1 MAEMEHVAVA
11 QETPVLQTEP
21 VVQAEDFPKP
31 NSRLQELMKNYRQ
44 DKNLPNIEVAAP
56 TKVSLPNVKV
66 SNTLKTKTYDDLIPE
81 NQAKVLER
89 VRDINYLV
97 SSDILN
103 FGSAK
108 ESPMT
113 KHAEI
118 IISKY
123 PAGEAVVVTDPM
135 TDLVATLK
143 SNNPRD
149 IVSKITKDGMVEKE
163 GIFSSLSRIFSMK
176 KMRKKMAKALAE
188 RASVLENL
196 KQIENELENQQKSL
210 QKDIEV
216 YESMGRST
224 VQQVSEFELDCIAL
238 QLLIDDATVEL
249 NKITSKEEI
258 DLEEHTKAKELSN
271 AIDRMG
277 RRMYTIQTV
286 RVSTIQTVPQLSTLI
301 YGDEIICEKIDEVQ
315 SLVIPLWTWQY
326 AIAIG
331 AIKQQEALS
340 VQKAIRG
347 ITSKLLTGNAKM
359 LHDNMIAAQ
368 EELYASAVAIEDL
381 ATVQEY
387 IDDMVVKVNE
397 TRKEAAAK
405 SVEGMKTMREIEEKN
420 YKLLADT
427 ATLNN

>member
-1 MAEMEHVAVA
+1 M
-11 QETPVLQTEP
+11 
-21 VVQAEDFPKP
+21 
-31 NSRLQELMKNYRQ
+31 
-44 DKNLPNIEVAAP
+44 AAP

-66 SNTLKTKTYDDLIPE
+66 SNTLKTKTYDDLTPE
-81 NQAKVLER
+81 NQAKVIER

-216 YESMGRST
+216 YESMGIS
-224 VQQVSEFELDCIAL
+224 AL
-238 QLLIDDATVEL
+238 IFSSL
-249 NKITSKEEI
+249 
-258 DLEEHTKAKELSN
+258 KEL
-271 AIDRMG
+271 
-277 RRMYTIQTV
+277 
-286 RVSTIQTVPQLSTLI
+286 
-301 YGDEIICEKIDEVQ
+301 K
-315 SLVIPLWTWQY
+315 
-326 AIAIG
+326 
-331 AIKQQEALS
+331 
-340 VQKAIRG
+340 
-347 ITSKLLTGNAKM
+347 
-359 LHDNMIAAQ
+359 
-368 EELYASAVAIEDL
+368 
-381 ATVQEY
+381 
-387 IDDMVVKVNE
+387 
-397 TRKEAAAK
+397 
-405 SVEGMKTMREIEEKN
+405 
-420 YKLLADT
+420 
-427 ATLNN
+427 